1 MEDACNCIN
10 VIAIDFLQLL
20 LCNFFCTIALND
32 RISKIEKSPAVI
44 CKTTFGQ
51 TGRLI
56 SYLLKKILPAG

>member
-10 VIAIDFLQLL
+10 IIAIDFLQLL
-20 LCNFFCTIALND
+20 LCNCTIALND

-44 CKTTFGQ
+44 FRTTFGQ

>member
-10 VIAIDFLQLL
+10 IIAIDFLQLL
-20 LCNFFCTIALND
+20 LCNCTIALND

-44 CKTTFGQ
+44 CRTTFGQ